1 MKKKV
6 VALFLGAVMT
16 VSSASYVFADSGVTV
31 KVNDAVVE
39 LQAEPVIIDGRT
51 FISNTDFENIVKV
64 LGGNNSIKEVS
75 EETLVPVRELAESLG
90 ATVDWDSENKTVE
103 ITKQEEQKNQEKIDE
118 NDELSQAVFEYFGN
132 LKAMLDNADKLPKEM
147 NKEVQKTILLNM
159 KEVIKSARSQDY
171 AAFAGEFKELN
182 VQIKKILDEQGI
194 ETEVV
199 NEDNFLDVLS
209 EIQQKATG
217 LLNDAIK
224 MGDTENISE
233 ATLNYTSAVM
243 SIAKN
248 ADKLTVESAKEFS
261 DMSLDYAEDI
271 IDLALENLDTS
282 DDELKAKID
291 EKTNEYYDKLVKFA
305 EANNIEIESV
315 DLDKLTDMFKL

>member
-90 ATVDWDSENKTVE
+90 ATVDWDSENKIVE
-103 ITKQEEQKNQEKIDE
+103 ITKQEEQKNQEKVDE

-209 EIQQKATG
+209 EIQQKATA

>member
-90 ATVDWDSENKTVE
+90 ATVDWDSENKIVE
-103 ITKQEEQKNQEKIDE
+103 ITKQEEQKNQEKVDE

-282 DDELKAKID
+282 EDELKAKID